1 MNAAAA
7 RYACTCKKISCLFV
21 TTSVYLYYHIKRE
34 VYMAIQNIS
43 GADSVPQGVLESS
56 RIQNESKNTENT
68 RTQQTE
74 QITEENKGQRID
86 TTA

>member
-1 MNAAAA
+1 
-7 RYACTCKKISCLFV
+7 
-21 TTSVYLYYHIKRE
+21 
-34 VYMAIQNIS
+34 MAIQNIS

-74 QITEENKGQRID
+74 KITDENKGQRID